1 MKLTKIC
8 LSLALVFMMTS
19 PLAVHANS
27 LDSSLAL
34 SVSKALPKLEKL
46 YLHLHQHPEL
56 SYQEKATG
64 KRMAKELL
72 ALGFEVTDNYGGYGV
87 VGIFKNGDGPTV
99 MIRAD
104 IDGLPIIEQTGK
116 PYASIVTTTDA
127 EHQSVGIMHGCGHD
141 IHMTSL
147 IGTAEQLV
155 KHKSDWQGT
164 LMMVAQPAEEVGGGA
179 KAMLAQGLFTEF
191 PTPDYVLG
199 LHVSASLPAGKV
211 AIAPGYALAN
221 VDSVDIT
228 IKGKGGHGAY
238 PHMTIDPVV
247 LAARTVMALQ
257 TIASREISPL
267 EPNVIT
273 VGSIH
278 GGAKHNI
285 ISNEVK
291 LQLTLRSY
299 NPQVRQ
305 QQIAAIKRMTK
316 GIAMSAGLP
325 DSLMPVVYVHQDE
338 TIPSTYNNPQLASSV
353 QASIEGEIGKANV
366 VKSEPVMAGEDFGL
380 YGLTPQ
386 KRPITIF
393 WLGAVEPKLY
403 QASKVSGERLP
414 SLHSSKFAPDYPL
427 TISTG
432 VRAMSRSAMDL
443 FNASS
448 WSR

>member
-1 MKLTKIC
+1 
-8 LSLALVFMMTS
+8 MTS
-19 PLAVHANS
+19 ALGANAS
-27 LDSSLAL
+27 ELDSPLRQ
-34 SVSKALPKLEKL
+34 SVDKALPNLEKL

-56 SYQEKATG
+56 SYHEEATG
-64 KRMAKELL
+64 QRMAKELSS
-72 ALGFEVTDNYGGYGV
+72 LGFEVTDSYGGHGV
-87 VGIFKNGDGPTV
+87 VGILRNGDGPTV

-104 IDGLPIIEQTGK
+104 TDGLPIIEQTGK
-116 PYASIVTTTDA
+116 PYASTVTTIDA
-127 EHQSVGIMHGCGHD
+127 DNKTVGVMHGCGHD
-141 IHMTSL
+141 IHMTSF

-155 KHKSDWQGT
+155 KHKSDWNGT

-179 KAMLAQGLFTEF
+179 KAMLAQGLFTDF

-199 LHVSASLPAGKV
+199 LHVSASVPAGKI

-228 IKGKGGHGAY
+228 VKGKGGHGAY
-238 PHMTIDPVV
+238 PHTTIDPIV

-257 TIASREISPL
+257 TIPSREISPL

-278 GGAKHNI
+278 GGSKHNI

-299 NPQVRQ
+299 NPLVRD
-305 QQIAAIKRMTK
+305 QQIAAIKRLTK
-316 GIAMSAGLP
+316 GIAISAGVP
-325 DSLMPVVYVHQDE
+325 ESLMPVVYVHEDE
-338 TIPSTYNNPQLASSV
+338 TIPSTYNDPDLAHSI
-353 QASIEGEIGKANV
+353 QGSIEGEIGKENV
-366 VKSEPVMAGEDFGL
+366 MKADPVMAGEDFGL
-380 YGLTPQ
+380 YGRTAE

-393 WLGAVEPKLY
+393 WLGAVEPKVY
-403 QASKVSGERLP
+403 QASIDNSETLP
-414 SLHSSKFAPDYPL
+414 SLHSSQFAPDYPL

-443 FNASS
+443 FNGK
-448 WSR
+448 

>member
-8 LSLALVFMMTS
+8 QSLALVFMMTS
-19 PLAVHANS
+19 PLTVHASS

-34 SVSKALPKLEKL
+34 SVSKALPELEKL

-64 KRMAKELL
+64 QRMAKELS

-116 PYASIVTTTDA
+116 PYASVVTTTDA
-127 EHQSVGIMHGCGHD
+127 DNQSVGIMHGCGHD

-191 PTPDYVLG
+191 PTPDFVLG
-199 LHVSASLPAGKV
+199 LHVSASVPAGKV

-257 TIASREISPL
+257 TISSREISPL

-278 GGAKHNI
+278 GGSKHNI

-325 DSLMPVVYVHQDE
+325 DSLMPVVYVHEDE
-338 TIPSTYNNPQLASSV
+338 TIPSTYNAPELASLV
-353 QASIEGEIGKANV
+353 QASIEREIGKTNV

-380 YGLTPQ
+380 YGLTSQ

-403 QASKVSGERLP
+403 EASKASGERLP
-414 SLHSSKFAPDYPL
+414 SLHSSQFAPDYPL

-443 FNASS
+443 FNGV
-448 WSR
+448 

>member
-1 MKLTKIC
+1 MKLTKTC
-8 LSLALVFMMTS
+8 QSLALVLMMTS
-19 PLAVHANS
+19 PLTVIDAYASS

-34 SVSKALPKLEKL
+34 SVSKALPELEKL

-64 KRMAKELL
+64 QRMAKELL

-116 PYASIVTTTDA
+116 PYASVVTTTDA
-127 EHQSVGIMHGCGHD
+127 DNKSVGIMHGCGHD

-155 KHKSDWQGT
+155 KRKSDWQGT

-191 PTPDYVLG
+191 PTPDFVLG
-199 LHVSASLPAGKV
+199 LHVSASVPAGKV

-257 TIASREISPL
+257 TISSREISPL

-278 GGAKHNI
+278 GGSKHNI

-299 NPQVRQ
+299 NPQVRE

-325 DSLMPVVYVHQDE
+325 DSLMPVVYVHEDE
-338 TIPSTYNNPQLASSV
+338 TIPSTYNDPELANSV
-353 QASIEGEIGKANV
+353 QASIEREIGKTNV

-403 QASKVSGERLP
+403 EASKVSGESLP
-414 SLHSSKFAPDYPL
+414 SLHSSKFAPDYAL

-443 FNASS
+443 FNAQ
-448 WSR
+448 

>member
-1 MKLTKIC
+1 
-8 LSLALVFMMTS
+8 
-19 PLAVHANS
+19 
-27 LDSSLAL
+27 
-34 SVSKALPKLEKL
+34 
-46 YLHLHQHPEL
+46 
-56 SYQEKATG
+56 
-64 KRMAKELL
+64 
-72 ALGFEVTDNYGGYGV
+72 
-87 VGIFKNGDGPTV
+87 
-99 MIRAD
+99 
-104 IDGLPIIEQTGK
+104 
-116 PYASIVTTTDA
+116 
-127 EHQSVGIMHGCGHD
+127 MHGCGHD

-155 KHKSDWQGT
+155 KHRSDWQGT
-164 LMMVAQPAEEVGGGA
+164 LMMVAQPAEEVGGA
-179 KAMLAQGLFTEF
+179 KAMLAKGLFTEF
-191 PTPDYVLG
+191 PTPDFVLA
-199 LHVSASLPAGKV
+199 LHVSASVPAGKV

-238 PHMTIDPVV
+238 THMTVDPVV

-257 TIASREISPL
+257 TIPSREISPL

-278 GGAKHNI
+278 GGSKHNI
-285 ISNEVK
+285 IANEVT

-299 NPQVRQ
+299 NPQVRE

-325 DSLMPVVYVHQDE
+325 DSLLPVVYVHEDE
-338 TIPSTYNNPQLASSV
+338 TIPSTYNDPELASSV
-353 QASIEGEIGKANV
+353 QASIEREIGVANV

-380 YGLTPQ
+380 YGLTPH

-393 WLGAVEPKLY
+393 WLGAVEPTIY
-403 QASKVSGERLP
+403 AASKASGARLP

-443 FNASS
+443 FNESS
-448 WSR
+448 SSL

>member
-1 MKLTKIC
+1 
-8 LSLALVFMMTS
+8 
-19 PLAVHANS
+19 
-27 LDSSLAL
+27 
-34 SVSKALPKLEKL
+34 
-46 YLHLHQHPEL
+46 
-56 SYQEKATG
+56 
-64 KRMAKELL
+64 MAKELL

-116 PYASIVTTTDA
+116 PYASVVTTTDA
-127 EHQSVGIMHGCGHD
+127 DNNAVGSMHGCGHD
-141 IHMTSL
+141 IYMTSL

-155 KHKSDWQGT
+155 KHRSDWQGT

-191 PTPDYVLG
+191 PTPDFVLA
-199 LHVSASLPAGKV
+199 LHVNALVPAGKV

-238 PHMTIDPVV
+238 PHMTVAPVV

-257 TIASREISPL
+257 TIPSREISPL

-278 GGAKHNI
+278 GGSKHNI
-285 ISNEVK
+285 IANEVT

-299 NPQVRQ
+299 NPQVRE

-316 GIAMSAGLP
+316 GIVMSAGLP
-325 DSLMPVVYVHQDE
+325 DSLLPVVYVHEDE
-338 TIPSTYNNPQLASSV
+338 TIPSTYNDPELASSV
-353 QASIEGEIGKANV
+353 QASIEREIGVANV

-380 YGLTPQ
+380 YGLTPH

-393 WLGAVEPKLY
+393 WLGAVEPTIY
-403 QASKVSGERLP
+403 AASKASGARLP

-443 FNASS
+443 FNESS
-448 WSR
+448 SSL